1 MKRFYGYRQVK
12 EAMGRYERYGQ
23 PVVKEQIINISLA
36 NNFVNQFTSLFVKL
50 PQTPP
55 AVTLPTSR
63 SSGST
68 QKPTLPGTLGSGF
81 ALNTKTDQGRPGT
94 TNAPTQKL
102 FLKDVP
108 DVVSKEDPN
117 RCEIILYSDYMLVG
131 DSRAFTESV
140 PDLTPWNFNDRLE
153 SLEVRGNCS
162 WKIFEGK
169 DYTGE
174 GVTFGPGIY
183 DDFDQLGGMY
193 NLCMSVKLLTV

>member
-12 EAMGRYERYGQ
+12 ETIVTYDRYRNDNRRHQ
-23 PVVKEQIINISLA
+23 RLKEQIISISVA

-81 ALNTKTDQGRPGT
+81 ALNTKTDQSKGT

-102 FLKDVP
+102 FLMDVA

-162 WKIFEGK
+162 WKIFEG
-169 DYTGE
+169 E
-174 GVTFGPGIY
+174 I
-183 DDFDQLGGMY
+183 QL
-193 NLCMSVKLLTV
+193 SVDTSLNYFLR

>member
-12 EAMGRYERYGQ
+12 ETIVKYDRYRNRNTHQ
-23 PVVKEQIINISLA
+23 FLKEQIINISLA

-55 AVTLPTSR
+55 AVTLPTSSER
-63 SSGST
+63 ST

-81 ALNTKTDQGRPGT
+81 ALNTKTDQERPGT

-102 FLKDVP
+102 FLMDVA

-162 WKIFEGK
+162 WKIFEG
-169 DYTGE
+169 E
-174 GVTFGPGIY
+174 I
-183 DDFDQLGGMY
+183 QL
-193 NLCMSVKLLTV
+193 SVDPSPNYSLR